1 MRLRR
6 LRPAPVARSTT
17 PRPASGH
24 GEPPVKG
31 RVPPLAGSIVMPG
44 RLEVTPWTT
53 MVGCVVVATK
63 PAGELFEVVV
73 MPPTSIDVEVVDP
86 GIVELVVVD
95 ELVDVDDD
103 VVVGI
108 DVDVV
113 VGASVVVV
121 LQPHCSCD
129 VVVTGSV
136 VEVVLQLH
144 GWCQLV
150 VVWLQP
156 LLIAPAS

>member
-1 MRLRR
+1 LRLRR

-17 PRPASGH
+17 PSPASGH

-31 RVPPLAGSIVMPG
+31 SVALVPSTVMLPG
-44 RLEVTPWTT
+44 RVEVTPWIATFP
-53 MVGCVVVATK
+53 VVVVARNPGVPVGT
-63 PAGELFEVVV
+63 VVV
-73 MPPTSIDVEVVDP
+73 SPMTLNVV
-86 GIVELVVVD
+86 VLVVVD
-95 ELVDVDDD
+95 ELVDVEELDVVDED

-108 DVDVV
+108 DVDVE

-121 LQPHCSCD
+121 VHSQCLCD

-136 VEVVLQLH
+136 VEVVVQPH
-144 GWCQLV
+144 WSFHVV